1 MNTSDLDKRLTQEV
15 NDLSPELA
23 PSRDLWSGIEKAIN
37 QPDQQR
43 QNKTPWL
50 VAASVV
56 MAVTV
61 GWYSNQQADFEQ
73 DSLVESI
80 EANFAMQKQAVALQY
95 TNVKPISPEAAAE
108 FAKARETILAAL
120 AEDPSNPALLE
131 ILKYTQQRELELM
144 HQINRPQWQQI

>member
-15 NDLSPELA
+15 DNLSPELA
-23 PSRDLWSGIEKAIN
+23 PSRDLWVGIEKAIN
-37 QPDQQR
+37 QPAQQR

-56 MAVTV
+56 LAVTV
-61 GWYSNQQADFEQ
+61 GWFSNQQATLKQ
-73 DSLVESI
+73 DSLVASI
-80 EANFAMQKQAVALQY
+80 EANFAMQKQAVSLQY
-95 TNVKPISPEAAAE
+95 TNVKPISPESAAE

-120 AEDPSNPALLE
+120 AEDPNNPALLE